1 MDNSTART
9 ILVGVDASASSV
21 AALRKAA
28 ELAAA
33 LDAPIEAV
41 TVWHAPATFD
51 GTFAAEVWS
60 PEAEA
65 QEVLNAS
72 LAAAFPDGPPADLTA
87 TIIPGPTASSL
98 IEKSRGAGMLVLG
111 SRGRGGFRGLLL
123 GSVSAACA
131 QHARCPVLIMHGAP
145 V

>member
-1 MDNSTART
+1 MDNSARK

-28 ELAAA
+28 ELGAA

-60 PEAEA
+60 PENEA

-72 LAAAFPDGPPADLTA
+72 IDSAFPDGPPAGFSA

-98 IEKSRGAGMLVLG
+98 IERSKDAGMLVLG

-131 QHARCPVLIMHGAP
+131 QHAHCPVLIMHGEA
-145 V
+145 

>member
-1 MDNSTART
+1 MDNSARK

-28 ELAAA
+28 ELGAA

-60 PEAEA
+60 PENEA

-72 LAAAFPDGPPADLTA
+72 IDSAFPDGPPAGFSS

-98 IEKSRGAGMLVLG
+98 IERSRDAGMLVLG

-131 QHARCPVLIMHGAP
+131 QHAHCPVLIMHGEA
-145 V
+145 